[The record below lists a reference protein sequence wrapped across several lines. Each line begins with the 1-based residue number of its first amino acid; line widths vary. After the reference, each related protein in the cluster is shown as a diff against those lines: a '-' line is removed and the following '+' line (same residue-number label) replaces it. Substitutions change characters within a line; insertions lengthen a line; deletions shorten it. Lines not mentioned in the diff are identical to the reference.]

1 MLMRVL
7 MTEPAPEIES
17 PRLPEDAYHRRLFD
31 RSVILPSGSNTE
43 SQMSLADSMLGLAAL
58 APCFALLRESP
69 VLGVAAL
76 NAIFPA
82 LIRTHLI
89 LNDYRITVGPTD
101 LRIWISAFVSSLWR
115 AALTLGII
123 VLGIGICVSFG
134 VFLGRCMAGNL
145 AMIGGVIAYCVL
157 APAWTILALFFVAP
171 RILAIRERDGIR
183 DLIRVHSIFAR
194 VK

>member
-145 AMIGGVIAYCVL
+145 AMIG
-157 APAWTILALFFVAP
+157 
-171 RILAIRERDGIR
+171 
-183 DLIRVHSIFAR
+183 
-194 VK
+194 